1 MRRSNKRIFLLLIL
15 VFGTHNFHKF
25 PELFYRS
32 LNTEGQ
38 IIDVWKESDE
48 IVEGMPSDRK
58 YSLKRVS
65 ILCLA
70 AIISAVTVLYHM

>member
-1 MRRSNKRIFLLLIL
+1 MRRSTKNILLLIWFS
-15 VFGTHNFHKF
+15 VPITSISFRSF
-25 PELFYRS
+25 FYRS

-48 IVEGMPSDRK
+48 IVEGMPADRK